1 MWIRTIWYGWKKMFK
16 FKFVLFSQIILNI
29 VYEVQ
34 NILYKVTT
42 SEKNVIQY
50 KKGNTSIMLN
60 QLNLKH
66 YSESRDLMDT
76 PSKQLGILD
85 YVISTPQSRHILS
98 MCEVVWHLHIYL
110 PFCLQIKTVSHKWA
124 AGSARQKKN
133 RKCINNSDYK
143 NKFAIDPHLVDN

>member
-1 MWIRTIWYGWKKMFK
+1 MFK

-29 VYEVQ
+29 VYEIQ

-85 YVISTPQSRHILS
+85 YVSTPQSRHILS
-98 MCEVVWHLHIYL
+98 MCEV
-110 PFCLQIKTVSHKWA
+110 F
-124 AGSARQKKN
+124 
-133 RKCINNSDYK
+133 
-143 NKFAIDPHLVDN
+143 